1 MDYIEV
7 RAKTIDDAITD
18 ALVQLGVTS
27 DQLDYEVIEKG
38 SAGFLGINRKDAV
51 IKARKKVVVPEKKEV
66 VTETVAEKKPEK
78 KQTAPVEKKESV
90 PEKKVEKND
99 KKEKSEKAAAP
110 IDYAPLVE
118 NVKSFLAQVFQ
129 AMELEVEI
137 ITKVDEE
144 NRMID
149 VEFKGP
155 EMGMLIGKRGQT
167 LDSLQYLTN
176 LAVNKQSDS
185 YVKVKLDTEDYR
197 KRRRETLENLA
208 RNIAYKVKRTKR
220 PVSLEPMNPFE
231 RRVIHSALQNDKYVS
246 THSEGEEP
254 YRHVVVTLKK

>member
-7 RAKTIDDAITD
+7 KAKTIDDAITD
-18 ALVQLGVTS
+18 ALVQLGITS

-38 SAGFLGINRKDAV
+38 SAGILGLGRKDAV
-51 IKARKKVVVPEKKEV
+51 IKARKKVVAPEKK
-66 VTETVAEKKPEK
+66 AEPV
-78 KQTAPVEKKESV
+78 VEKKAEA
-90 PEKKVEKND
+90 PAP
-99 KKEKSEKAAAP
+99 KKESAPAAKTEKIEKTEKAPAKAP
-110 IDYAPLVE
+110 ANIDFSALEASVRD
-118 NVKSFLAQVFQ
+118 FLTQVFA
-129 AMELEVEI
+129 AMKLEVEI

-144 NRMID
+144 NKVSD

-185 YVKVKLDTEDYR
+185 YIKVKLDTEDYR
-197 KRRRETLENLA
+197 KRRKETLENLA
-208 RNIAYKVKRTKR
+208 KNIAYKVKRTKR

-254 YRHVVVTLKK
+254 YRHVVVTLKR

>member
-66 VTETVAEKKPEK
+66 VKETVAEEKVEK
-78 KQTAPVEKKESV
+78 KQPAPAAKKESA
-90 PEKKVEKND
+90 PAQKT
-99 KKEKSEKAAAP
+99 EKAERTSAP

-118 NVKSFLAQVFQ
+118 NVKSFLSQVFQ
-129 AMELEVEI
+129 AMQLEVEI
-137 ITKVDEE
+137 ITKVDED

-197 KRRRETLENLA
+197 KRRKETLENLA
-208 RNIAYKVKRTKR
+208 KNIAYKVKRTKR